1 MEQIEKIFGLHA
13 CISVLNNKKRKI
25 SKILCTKD
33 TLKKIQAKI
42 HNQNFIKNVKIL
54 KRLDLDNQLKTTIH
68 QGIVVF
74 AEKRKI
80 LAFESKINNQKQ
92 VLILD
97 SLNDSQN
104 VGSIIR
110 SANLFGIEYIF
121 FNEKNSFSINP
132 ILIKAATGAYEKVN
146 LIPVKN
152 LVNLI
157 KTLKENNFWI
167 LGLEASA
174 GKKIAEIDKSLRIA
188 TILGSENKGI
198 RKLVK
203 ENCDFTAR
211 IPVLNND
218 KNLESL
224 NVSNAAAI
232 LLYELSRYED

>member
-13 CISVLNNKKRKI
+13 CISVLNNQKRKI

-33 TLKKIQAKI
+33 TLKKIQAKV
-42 HNQNFIKNVKIL
+42 HNQNSIKNVKIL
-54 KRLDLDNQLKTTIH
+54 KRLELDSHLKTTIH
-68 QGIVVF
+68 QGIVIF

-80 LAFESKINNQKQ
+80 LEFESKINNQKQ

-110 SANLFGIEYIF
+110 SANLFGIKYIF

-152 LVNLI
+152 LINLI
-157 KTLKENNFWI
+157 KTLKENNFWV

-174 GKKIAEIDKSLRIA
+174 RKKIAEIDKSLKIA
-188 TILGSENKGI
+188 TILGSESKGI

-211 IPVLNND
+211 IPIIKND

-224 NVSNAAAI
+224 NVSNATAI
-232 LLYELSRYED
+232 LLYELSRHEK